1 MLVSNKKVKPILVK
15 FVLACLIPPLCGG
28 CRSGIAG
35 QASRHER
42 QERIDIGGRRLF
54 LNCFGKPR
62 SPTIIL
68 EAPGEATSE
77 SWAQVQPRVA
87 EFAYVCSYDRA
98 GLGKSDSAGHEE
110 TIAENVTDLHELL
123 GKAALAPPYLL
134 VGHSSGGIRV
144 RRYQAQFKDEVIGMV
159 LVDSAHEEQIW
170 RFNDISPG
178 FVRGVP
184 ADPAN
189 LPRLGML
196 PPREHLQWRADI
208 PLIVLEHGKPMEF
221 PPALVAQGRL
231 IEKSLHAMQQ
241 DLASRSTQGEIRTAQ
256 HSGHDIPNEEP
267 DIVVLAVRDVLTKSA
282 PPRLRGENSS
292 SMLFQKLL
300 RFYRGGAA

>member
-1 MLVSNKKVKPILVK
+1 MSNKKVKPILVM

-35 QASRHER
+35 QASKQQR
-42 QERIDIGGRRLF
+42 QERIEIGGRRLF
-54 LNCFGKPR
+54 LNCSGTLH

-68 EAPGEATSE
+68 EAGSEATSE
-77 SWAQVQPRVA
+77 SWAQVQSKIS
-87 EFAYVCSYDRA
+87 EYAYVCSYDRA

-110 TIAENVTDLHELL
+110 TIAENVADLHQLL
-123 GKAALAPPYLL
+123 ANAALPRPYVL
-134 VGHSSGGIRV
+134 VGHSSGGIRA

-159 LVDSAHEEQIW
+159 LVDSAHEEQVW
-170 RFNDISPG
+170 RFNDIMPG

-196 PPREHLQWRADI
+196 PPRERLQWRANI

-221 PPALVAQGRL
+221 PQALVAQGRL

-241 DLASRSTQGEIRTAQ
+241 DLASRSTQGELRTAK

-267 DIVVLAVRDVLTKSA
+267 DMVVLAVRDVLTKSA
-282 PPRLRGENSS
+282 PAPPR
-292 SMLFQKLL
+292 
-300 RFYRGGAA
+300 

>member
-1 MLVSNKKVKPILVK
+1 MRASNKKVKPILWMLVP
-15 FVLACLIPPLCGG
+15 ACLIPLLGAG
-28 CRSGIAG
+28 CRPGIAG

-42 QERIDIGGRRLF
+42 QERVDIGGRRLF
-54 LNCFGKPR
+54 LNCSGPPH

-68 EAPGEATSE
+68 EAGSEATSE
-77 SWAQVQPRVA
+77 SWARVQPKVS

-98 GLGKSDSAGHEE
+98 GLDKSDSAGHEE
-110 TIAENVTDLHELL
+110 SVAENVADLHELL
-123 GKAALAPPYLL
+123 TKAALAPPYVL

-144 RRYQAQFKDEVIGMV
+144 RKYQAQFKDEVIGMV
-159 LVDSAHEEQIW
+159 LVDSAHEEQVW
-170 RFNDISPG
+170 RFNDIIPG

-208 PLIVLEHGKPMEF
+208 PLIVLEHGKPMEL
-221 PPALVAQGRL
+221 PPALVAQGQL
-231 IEKSLHAMQQ
+231 IEKAIHAMQQ
-241 DLASRSTQGEIRTAQ
+241 DLVARSTQGELRKAQ

-267 DIVVLAVRDVLTKSA
+267 EMVVKAVRDVLTKSA
-282 PPRLRGENSS
+282 PASPR
-292 SMLFQKLL
+292 
-300 RFYRGGAA
+300 

>member
-15 FVLACLIPPLCGG
+15 FVLACLIPLLCGG

-35 QASRHER
+35 QASRQQR
-42 QERIDIGGRRLF
+42 QEMIDIGGRRLF
-54 LNCFGKPR
+54 LNCSGTPH
-62 SPTIIL
+62 SPIVIL
-68 EAPGEATSE
+68 EAGSEATSE
-77 SWAQVQPRVA
+77 SWARVQPRIS

-98 GLGKSDSAGHEE
+98 GLGRSDSAGHEE
-110 TIAENVTDLHELL
+110 TIAENVADLHQLL
-123 GKAALAPPYLL
+123 GKAALSPPYVL

-178 FVRGVP
+178 FVRGI
-184 ADPAN
+184 AANPAN

-196 PPREHLQWRADI
+196 PPQEHLQWRANI

-267 DIVVLAVRDVLTKSA
+267 DMVVLAVRDVLTKSA
-282 PPRLRGENSS
+282 PAPPR
-292 SMLFQKLL
+292 
-300 RFYRGGAA
+300 

>member
-1 MLVSNKKVKPILVK
+1 M
-15 FVLACLIPPLCGG
+15 FVLACVIPSLCGG
-28 CRSGIAG
+28 WRSGIAG
-35 QASRHER
+35 QVSRQQR
-42 QERIDIGGRRLF
+42 QEMIDIGGRRLF
-54 LNCFGKPR
+54 LNCSGKPH
-62 SPTIIL
+62 SPTVIL
-68 EAPGEATSE
+68 EAGSEATSE
-77 SWAQVQPRVA
+77 GWARVQPKIS

-110 TIAENVTDLHELL
+110 SIAENVADLHQLL
-123 GKAALAPPYLL
+123 GKAALAPPYVL

-196 PPREHLQWRADI
+196 PPQERLQWRANI

-231 IEKSLHAMQQ
+231 IEKSLHSMQQ
-241 DLASRSTQGEIRTAQ
+241 DLASRSNQGELRIAQ

-267 DIVVLAVRDVLTKSA
+267 DVVVLAVKDVLTKSA
-282 PPRLRGENSS
+282 TAPPR
-292 SMLFQKLL
+292 
-300 RFYRGGAA
+300 

>member
-1 MLVSNKKVKPILVK
+1 MPASNKKMKPIRLML
-15 FVLACLIPPLCGG
+15 VLACLIPLWGAS
-28 CRSGIAG
+28 CRSGMAG
-35 QASRHER
+35 QASRHQW
-42 QERIDIGGRRLF
+42 QEMIDVGGRRLF
-54 LNCFGKPR
+54 VNCSGTPHSR
-62 SPTIIL
+62 TIIL
-68 EAPGEATSE
+68 EAGSEATSE
-77 SWAQVQPRVA
+77 SWARVQPKIA
-87 EFAYVCSYDRA
+87 EFAYICSYDRA
-98 GLGKSDSAGHEE
+98 GLGKSGSAGHEE
-110 TIAENVTDLHELL
+110 TIAENVTDLHQLL
-123 GKAALAPPYLL
+123 GKAGLPRPFVL

-170 RFNDISPG
+170 RFNDIMPG

-221 PPALVAQGRL
+221 PPALVAQGQL

-241 DLASRSTQGEIRTAQ
+241 DLASRSTQGELRTAQ

-267 DIVVLAVRDVLTKSA
+267 DMVVLAVKDVLTKSA
-282 PPRLRGENSS
+282 PASLR
-292 SMLFQKLL
+292 
-300 RFYRGGAA
+300 

>member
-1 MLVSNKKVKPILVK
+1 MPASNKKMKSILLMLVP
-15 FVLACLIPPLCGG
+15 ACLIPLLGAG

-35 QASRHER
+35 QASRHDR

-54 LNCFGKPR
+54 LNCSGTPH

-68 EAPGEATSE
+68 EAGSESKSE
-77 SWAQVQPRVA
+77 SWARVQPRVA

-110 TIAENVTDLHELL
+110 SVAENVADLHQLL
-123 GKAALAPPYLL
+123 GKAALGPPYVL

-144 RRYQAQFKDEVIGMV
+144 RKYQAQFKDEVIGMV
-159 LVDSAHEEQIW
+159 LVDSAHEEQVW
-170 RFNDISPG
+170 RFNDIMPG

-208 PLIVLEHGKPMEF
+208 PLIVLEHGKPME
-221 PPALVAQGRL
+221 LVAQGQL
-231 IEKSLHAMQQ
+231 IEKAVHAMQQ
-241 DLASRSTQGEIRTAQ
+241 DLAARSTQAELRKAQ

-267 DIVVLAVRDVLTKSA
+267 EMVVKAVRDVITQSA
-282 PPRLRGENSS
+282 TVGLR
-292 SMLFQKLL
+292 
-300 RFYRGGAA
+300 

>member
-1 MLVSNKKVKPILVK
+1 MLVM

-35 QASRHER
+35 QASRQQR
-42 QERIDIGGRRLF
+42 QEMIDIGGRRLF
-54 LNCFGKPR
+54 LNCFGTPH
-62 SPTIIL
+62 SPSVIL
-68 EAPGEATSE
+68 EAGSEATSE
-77 SWAQVQPRVA
+77 SWARVQPRVA

-110 TIAENVTDLHELL
+110 TIAENVADLHQLL
-123 GKAALAPPYLL
+123 GKAALGPPYVL

-144 RRYQAQFKDEVIGMV
+144 RRYQAQFKHEVIGMV

-196 PPREHLQWRADI
+196 PPQEHLQWRANI

-231 IEKSLHAMQQ
+231 IEKAVHAMQQ
-241 DLASRSTQGEIRTAQ
+241 DLSSRSTQGELRKAQ
-256 HSGHDIPNEEP
+256 LSSHDIPNEEP
-267 DIVVLAVRDVLTKSA
+267 EMVVQAVRDVLTKSA
-282 PPRLRGENSS
+282 PAPPR
-292 SMLFQKLL
+292 
-300 RFYRGGAA
+300 

>member
-1 MLVSNKKVKPILVK
+1 MLASNKKMKTVLLMV
-15 FVLACLIPPLCGG
+15 VLAGLIALPSAG
-28 CRSGIAG
+28 CRTGIAG
-35 QASRHER
+35 QSSRGER
-42 QERIDIGGRRLF
+42 QGMIDVGGRRLF
-54 LNCFGKPR
+54 LNCSGTPHA
-62 SPTIIL
+62 PTIIL
-68 EAPGEATSE
+68 EAGSEATSE
-77 SWAQVQPRVA
+77 SWARVQPKVA

-110 TIAENVTDLHELL
+110 TIAENVADLHQLL
-123 GKAALAPPYLL
+123 GKAALDRPYVL

-144 RRYQAQFKDEVIGMV
+144 RRYQEQFKDEVIGMV

-196 PPREHLQWRADI
+196 PPRHHLQWHVDI
-208 PLIVLEHGKPMEF
+208 PLIVLEHGKPLEF
-221 PPALVAQGRL
+221 PPAFAAQGQL
-231 IEKSLHAMQQ
+231 IEKATHAMQQ
-241 DLASRSTQGEIRTAQ
+241 DLASRSARGELRKAQ

-267 DIVVLAVRDVLTKSA
+267 ETVVRAVKDVLAQFAST
-282 PPRLRGENSS
+282 SS
-292 SMLFQKLL
+292 
-300 RFYRGGAA
+300 R

>member
-1 MLVSNKKVKPILVK
+1 MLGSNKKVKPIFFMLVP
-15 FVLACLIPPLCGG
+15 ACLIPLLGAG

-54 LNCFGKPR
+54 LNCSGTPH

-68 EAPGEATSE
+68 EAGSEATSE
-77 SWAQVQPRVA
+77 SWARVQPRVA

-98 GLGKSDSAGHEE
+98 RLGKSDSAGHEE
-110 TIAENVTDLHELL
+110 SVTENVADLHQLL
-123 GKAALAPPYLL
+123 GKAALGPPYVL

-144 RRYQAQFKDEVIGMV
+144 RKYQAQFKDEVIGMV
-159 LVDSAHEEQIW
+159 LVDSAHEEQVW
-170 RFNDISPG
+170 RFNEIIPG

-208 PLIVLEHGKPMEF
+208 PLIVLEHGKPMEL
-221 PPALVAQGRL
+221 PPELGAQGQL
-231 IEKSLHAMQQ
+231 IEKSIHAMQQ
-241 DLASRSTQGEIRTAQ
+241 DLAARSTQAELRKTQ

-267 DIVVLAVRDVLTKSA
+267 EMVVQAVRDVITQSA
-282 PPRLRGENSS
+282 SAGLR
-292 SMLFQKLL
+292 
-300 RFYRGGAA
+300 